1 MEEAIS
7 EFLSKNSNIKREDL
21 FVVTKLWITDFKDP
35 VGALKESLKRLNLTY
50 VDSYLVH
57 QPYGPVVDGKFE
69 KKEPLYNIWKG
80 MEKCV
85 ELGLT
90 KSIGVSNFNSQ
101 ILMDLCSYAKILPV
115 LNQVEMNPWLQQKG
129 LINNMKMLN
138 NIVIMAFYPY
148 CIGKRGVK
156 KDEKYNLLKNEVIL
170 SISKKYN
177 RKPIQV
183 ILNWHMN
190 KKVIPLTKSS
200 NFEHIADNFDVQF
213 KMDEEDYKKID
224 ELDLKNEYR
233 INNFYGNDWDNFA

>member
-1 MEEAIS
+1 M
-7 EFLSKNSNIKREDL
+7 L
-21 FVVTKLWITDFKDP
+21 F
-35 VGALKESLKRLNLTY
+35 
-50 VDSYLVH
+50 
-57 QPYGPVVDGKFE
+57 
-69 KKEPLYNIWKG
+69 
-80 MEKCV
+80 
-85 ELGLT
+85 
-90 KSIGVSNFNSQ
+90 
-101 ILMDLCSYAKILPV
+101 
-115 LNQVEMNPWLQQKG
+115 
-129 LINNMKMLN
+129 
-138 NIVIMAFYPY
+138 
-148 CIGKRGVK
+148 GKRGVK